1 MRGSVERE
9 GRAVCDESGSR
20 KLDWEIIMSK
30 FLKLVLALSM
40 VGFIAGCDKSM
51 SGSMSADKSMS
62 KN

>member
-1 MRGSVERE
+1 MLWSCGTRGS
-9 GRAVCDESGSR
+9 AVCDESGSR

-51 SGSMSADKSMS
+51 NDSMSMDKSMS

>member
-1 MRGSVERE
+1 
-9 GRAVCDESGSR
+9 
-20 KLDWEIIMSK
+20 MSK

-51 SGSMSADKSMS
+51 NGSMSMDKSMS

>member
-1 MRGSVERE
+1 MRGSCGTRGS
-9 GRAVCDESGSR
+9 GRLRRVRFSSTR
-20 KLDWEIIMSK
+20 LEIIMSK

-51 SGSMSADKSMS
+51 NGSMSMDKSMS